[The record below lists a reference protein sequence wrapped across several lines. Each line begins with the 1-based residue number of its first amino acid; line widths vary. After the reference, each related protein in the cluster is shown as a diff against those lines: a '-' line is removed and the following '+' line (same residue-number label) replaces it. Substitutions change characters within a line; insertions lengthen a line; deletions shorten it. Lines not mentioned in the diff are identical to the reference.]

1 VIQAYL
7 SHQTIS
13 ISNSAKRLGRRFGVS
28 EGKLQ
33 ASEARTSLGKTG
45 AGLGNLGDSD
55 GGVTNSEHGEDFTAP
70 ALELSL
76 LRIRED
82 YHPGAWRII
91 ADPLEY

>member
-1 VIQAYL
+1 M
-7 SHQTIS
+7 S

-28 EGKLQ
+28 EGKLR

-45 AGLGNLGDSD
+45 AGLRNLGESG
-55 GGVTNSEHGEDFTAP
+55 GGVTSSEHGEDFTAP
-70 ALELSL
+70 ALALSL